1 VDRRWWRAGQWL
13 AGLLVVAFMVRFVAR
28 NWAAIRAEPI
38 AWHLSPGWIAL
49 SLALVLATYA
59 VQVES
64 WRRMLAGWGPRLG
77 WLEAARVWVL
87 SSMGKYLPGKVWAV
101 AGMALLARRRGVPP
115 WAATAS
121 AILLQVVAVGTGALV
136 TAATGMAAL
145 ELERPGS
152 RVALL
157 AVMAASLAVLAA
169 VLSPRVARGLVALGG
184 GAGQGGERLTPPA
197 GAVVFGISANL
208 VAWVV
213 YGLALWCLAR
223 GTLPLVGLPVTSAV
237 GAFAG
242 SYIAG
247 LLFLLAPGGLGVREG
262 VFVLMLQDRIGPANA
277 LALAAVSRLGMTLA
291 DALAVVPFL
300 SSLREGANEAA

>member
-1 VDRRWWRAGQWL
+1 MGKRWWRIGQWA
-13 AGLLVVAFMVRFVAR
+13 AGLLVVAFIVRFVVR

-38 AWHLSPGWIAL
+38 AWRIQPAWVLA
-49 SLALVLATYA
+49 SLLLVLLTYA

-101 AGMALLARRRGVPP
+101 AGMALLARKRGVSP

-121 AILLQVVAVGTGALV
+121 AILLQVVAIGTGALI

-145 ELERPGS
+145 EAQHPGS
-152 RVALL
+152 RLALGLVAVASAAGLL
-157 AVMAASLAVLAA
+157 A
-169 VLSPRVARGLVALGG
+169 VLSPGVARGLVRLA
-184 GAGQGGERLTPPA
+184 GAAAGEGERLTPPA
-197 GAVVFGISANL
+197 GAVAFGIGANVL
-208 VAWVV
+208 AWTV
-213 YGLALWCLAR
+213 YGMALWCLAR
-223 GTLPLVGLPVTSAV
+223 GTLASVELPLPAAI

-262 VFVLMLQDRIGPANA
+262 VFVLMLQGRIGPANA
-277 LALAAVSRLGMTLA
+277 LALAGVSRLGMTVA
-291 DALAVVPFL
+291 DVLAVLPFVP
-300 SSLREGANEAA
+300 SLRENAREAA